1 MRKHDLTRTI
11 IESTVD
17 RALRDM
23 EKDAHR
29 SVRNLVDLA
38 LTFSKGRFERHFLEI
53 CRRMLENEGSPYYTA
68 LDRALER
75 VDRQTLKI
83 FGVNLGYE
91 GCSKGARR
99 IRETE
104 AQAGF
109 NVPWALT
116 MFAGRE
122 GLSRIYIQRM
132 ISEGTALGVHVYL
145 LVDRGLPGPELEQL
159 LQDNKTCAFV
169 VFTSGTRSADWDLSR
184 LRCQHNLMVS
194 VAADQPL
201 ALELCQ
207 ALAEERMLYA
217 VHRQYNDQSAQ
228 QVLEPAQ
235 MEELEALGPLFVLLY
250 PGEAADQQVRRTV
263 YRQVADCRSAQTY
276 PFGLIEL
283 SEDLLVIDQIISDGP
298 CSLAFLPDGQAAT
311 PQGVLDGPGFN
322 IRTTPLPAILR
333 AALPKPPAPEATEPP
348 RFGG

>member
-11 IESTVD
+11 IESAVD

-53 CRRMLENEGSPYYTA
+53 CRRMLESEGSPYYTA
-68 LDRALER
+68 LDRALDR

-132 ISEGTALGVHVYL
+132 ISEGTALGIHVYL
-145 LVDRGLPGPELEQL
+145 LVDRGLSGPELEQL

-169 VFTSGTRSADWDLSR
+169 VFTSGARSADWDLSR
-184 LRCQHNLMVS
+184 LRCQHNLMIS
-194 VAADQPL
+194 VEADQPL

-207 ALAEERMLYA
+207 ALTEERMLYA
-217 VHRQYNDQSAQ
+217 VHRQYNAQSAQ
-228 QVLEPAQ
+228 PVLEPAQ
-235 MEELEALGPLFVLLY
+235 MEALEALGPLFVLLY
-250 PGEAADQQVRRTV
+250 PAQGVAQQVRCAMHRRV
-263 YRQVADCRSAQTY
+263 EACRNAQSY

-283 SEDLLVIDQIISDGP
+283 SEDLLAIDQIISDGP
-298 CSLAFLPDGQAAT
+298 CSLAFLPDGQATTA
-311 PQGVLDGPGFN
+311 QGVLDGSGFN

-333 AALPKPPAPEATEPP
+333 AALPKPPAPEAT
-348 RFGG
+348 